1 MPRPPYPLP
10 SVIDERLADLLAVV
24 DTAYLATASRDGE
37 PYAQHRGGPPGFVIA
52 LDERNLG
59 FADFAGNRQYL
70 TVQNLAD
77 NDRAFLFLMDYARRR
92 RAKIWGRARV
102 TTDADVLARVTPAGY
117 RARVERAIV
126 MTVDGWDLN
135 CPAHI
140 PVKVAVADVAAAI
153 DRLEQRIAALEE
165 ENRELRLRTTTRR

>member
-10 SVIDERLADLLAVV
+10 STVDPHLAELLAAV

-52 LDERNLG
+52 LDERTLG
-59 FADFAGNRQYL
+59 IPDFAGNRQLL

-77 NDRAFLFLMDYARRR
+77 NDRVFLFLMDYARRR

-102 TTDADVLARVTPAGY
+102 TTEPELVARVTPAGY

-126 MTVDGWDLN
+126 VTIDGWDLN

-140 PVKVAVADVAAAI
+140 PIKLAAADVSAAI
-153 DRLEQRIAALEE
+153 DRLEQRIASLEAENQAL
-165 ENRELRLRTTTRR
+165 RRAAAG